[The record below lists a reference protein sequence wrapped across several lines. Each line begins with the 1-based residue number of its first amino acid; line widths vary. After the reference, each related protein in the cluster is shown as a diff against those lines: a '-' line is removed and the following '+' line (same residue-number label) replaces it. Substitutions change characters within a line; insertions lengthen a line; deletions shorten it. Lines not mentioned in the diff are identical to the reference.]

1 MTGKQSKCQTFLHDI
16 KSEVLRRI
24 RRLREDRVEV
34 YYHPKQGYLI
44 IASAVQKDS
53 AAWLSVPPVETAAA
67 ETDVGQLGAKIREGL
82 RRSKKAGFMDRKDV
96 EGFKFWQMTGLKG
109 IDGFRSFSKR
119 FQCVTLFRKGKA
131 LTLEAMVRDPYGAY
145 ASPKDEESRIILPSS
160 ASEETIGQAVLKLLQ
175 TPDKTETAR
184 RQETKAGSFAQKTPE

>member
-1 MTGKQSKCQTFLHDI
+1 MTGKQSKCQTLLHDI

-44 IASAVQKDS
+44 IANAVQKDS

-67 ETDVGQLGAKIREGL
+67 ETDAGQLGAKIRESL

-96 EGFKFWQMTGLKG
+96 DGFKFWQMTGLKG

-119 FQCVTLFRKGKA
+119 FQCVTLFRRGKA

-145 ASPKDEESRIILPSS
+145 ASPKDEASRIILPSS

-175 TPDKTETAR
+175 TPNETETAR
-184 RQETKAGSFAQKTPE
+184 RQETETESFAQKTPE